1 MPRKNKRKFF
11 FGKSKNSKSAKLQ
24 NQNVITT
31 TTLVEQQQNES
42 DSEADEEE
50 DQDNKTTRRKL
61 QKSAVHSSISSV
73 TNDSVLEL
81 GGGHIDS
88 NSQLSLAEITATK
101 MGSTSSTRWRSEPIL
116 NVSDAKENRKATITL
131 KVIQFIPKAEVIHE
145 DTQKFI
151 DNVPHCD
158 DDDDNHKSTTIE
170 SDTVTSDE
178 TIVEQILPSSKLHVA
193 AAAAA
198 IIGEVP
204 KLDQQREDRRRRH
217 FDDNY
222 RVESPTNQQQ
232 QFPQHPQ
239 QSQIENRN
247 KRRHAMLIQEI
258 SESSSSDEVKQ
269 FLDAEAS
276 ALEIISEVVVPAK
289 IYRVDSPE
297 SSSNDEANR
306 CNIQSSSLV
315 QEICESSS
323 NESVKNEILTSLTK
337 QPPPSS
343 LSLEP
348 GKIVTLKIINIKEL
362 PSEQDFSTTTTSS
375 DFIKTPSS
383 PIMKMKP
390 IEKKLNKA
398 EEAIMEALYGN
409 PNLLQIPNTPLD
421 VISEEGSDCSDI
433 ERHSK
438 INQNDIEGD
447 DDDDEVFLP
456 PIDRKVAESA
466 SSKFRHRKRVMMV
479 AKPPVE
485 QPTMLINT
493 RIVEAESNVPESCKS
508 WETTAGDSELQAEL
522 VYLPSTSSSA
532 TDLSERSG
540 DVTDAEDIEDTS
552 EDTETNSL
560 LENISVPSLYNI
572 QQHDTKDY
580 NVRILQQACEL
591 YHESEQLLPDISEE
605 EEELSQQSQDII
617 ESQQQIIEDV
627 NKELHHL
634 VREHHHGDVKRE
646 INRKEEEERQA
657 KEVEEYSQV
666 TELQEENDDVVE
678 VEMEIKEENGA
689 QINELQNFET
699 NVIIV
704 DDKKIIATTDN
715 ELQHKHVQQTSSN
728 SGTPTQFRRKYSSD
742 SSSSS
747 ANSQC
752 TIIRQ
757 QIMPLVVDNN
767 GVHPLK
773 DLCMQSL
780 QAGFNTDNSIF
791 NDRNEAKIT
800 VQKKFNSIS
809 RNAPN
814 IPIIN
819 ELEMQFNDSHRRPSR
834 ENQRDKVI
842 TILQVPPDIKP
853 SSSSSEINQVNEK
866 ERWYGLPSSQ
876 MPNLLLALS
885 PMQKDYMMNSSTSQ
899 DTQQAQSSSSTS
911 ADVLLDMHKKFIERR
926 AYHENSDDENSGTS
940 RLAKVLKQQQK
951 EDDENRSNDKIK
963 SCVDDDHHH
972 NDGNARDSPEKP
984 QQSIEFESKKVELE
998 DELKRLAFEQQELEE
1013 ELKNIQ
1019 SLQHFKREEFIFN
1032 QKKLED
1038 ELQLLE
1044 PMMTQN
1050 YANDNFCEFINSNEQ
1065 LHQEIYNEWQDKV
1078 YQRNERKLQKS
1089 LKLTSINDDSETRSE
1104 CAASEKFLPIRD
1116 EFIGKVKERQKRLS
1130 LPIDD
1135 NHNWDGSTESILND
1149 DDGKTN
1155 FRKKKKK
1162 IHHGGEGNK
1171 ENFPAHFREFLDY
1184 CEEEIAQTKNSVE
1197 SGESKK
1203 KSLLIGLIGVA
1214 SICICGFFVWKNST
1228 KIS

>member
-24 NQNVITT
+24 NQNVTT
-31 TTLVEQQQNES
+31 ATTLVEQQQQNES
-42 DSEADEEE
+42 DSDEEE
-50 DQDNKTTRRKL
+50 EENEKTRRKL

-81 GGGHIDS
+81 GGGHFDS

-116 NVSDAKENRKATITL
+116 NVSDAKENRRATITL
-131 KVIQFIPKAEVIHE
+131 KVIQFIPRAEVIHE

-158 DDDDNHKSTTIE
+158 DDDDDNHKSTTIE
-170 SDTVTSDE
+170 SDTVTCDE
-178 TIVEQILPSSKLHVA
+178 KIVEQILPSSKLHVVA
-193 AAAAA
+193 APA

-204 KLDQQREDRRRRH
+204 KLDQQPKEDRRRRH

-222 RVESPTNQQQ
+222 RVESPTNPQQH
-232 QFPQHPQ
+232 HPQ

-247 KRRHAMLIQEI
+247 KRRHAMLIQEL
-258 SESSSSDEVKQ
+258 SESSSSEEVKQ

-276 ALEIISEVVVPAK
+276 ALEIKSEVIVPAK

-306 CNIQSSSLV
+306 CNNDTQSSLV

-323 NESVKNEILTSLTK
+323 NESVKNEILSSLTK
-337 QPPPSS
+337 QPH

-348 GKIVTLKIINIKEL
+348 GKFVTLKIINIKEL
-362 PSEQDFSTTTTSS
+362 PSEEYSASS
-375 DFIKTPSS
+375 EFIKTPSS

-438 INQNDIEGD
+438 INQNDIED
-447 DDDDEVFLP
+447 DEDDEVFLP
-456 PIDRKVAESA
+456 PLDRKVAESA
-466 SSKFRHRKRVMMV
+466 SSKFRYRRRVMMV

-493 RIVEAESNVPESCKS
+493 KIIETESNVPESCKT
-508 WETTAGDSELQAEL
+508 WETKEGDSELQAEL
-522 VYLPSTSSSA
+522 VYLTSTSSSA

-552 EDTETNSL
+552 DDTETNSL
-560 LENISVPSLYNI
+560 LENISVPSLYNS
-572 QQHDTKDY
+572 QQHDIADN

-591 YHESEQLLPDISEE
+591 YHDSEQLLPDISEE

-634 VREHHHGDVKRE
+634 VREHHGDVKRE
-646 INRKEEEERQA
+646 KEEEEKQT
-657 KEVEEYSQV
+657 KEVEEYSEV
-666 TELQEENDDVVE
+666 TELQEEVKD
-678 VEMEIKEENGA
+678 EEYKA
-689 QINELQNFET
+689 QINEQRNIEA

-704 DDKKIIATTDN
+704 DDKKIITTPDN
-715 ELQHKHVQQTSSN
+715 EHKNVQQTSSN

-757 QIMPLVVDNN
+757 QVVPLIDSKNNNN
-767 GVHPLK
+767 GVHPLR

-780 QAGFNTDNSIF
+780 QAGFNTDNSNF
-791 NDRNEAKIT
+791 NDMNEAKIT

-819 ELEMQFNDSHRRPSR
+819 ELEMHFNDSHHRPSR

-853 SSSSSEINQVNEK
+853 STSSCSEINQVNEK

-899 DTQQAQSSSSTS
+899 DSQQASSSTS

-940 RLAKVLKQQQK
+940 RLAKVLKQQQQ
-951 EDDENRSNDKIK
+951 EDDDDENRSNDKIK
-963 SCVDDDHHH
+963 SCADEHH
-972 NDGNARDSPEKP
+972 DEKARDSPEKP

-1019 SLQHFKREEFIFN
+1019 SLQHFKREEFLFN

-1038 ELQLLE
+1038 ELQALE
-1044 PMMTQN
+1044 PIMTQN
-1050 YANDNFCEFINSNEQ
+1050 YANDNFGEFINSNEQ

-1089 LKLTSINDDSETRSE
+1089 LKITSVNDADSHSETRSE
-1104 CAASEKFLPIRD
+1104 RAASEKFIPIRD

-1135 NHNWDGSTESILND
+1135 NHNWDGSTESILNE

-1162 IHHGGEGNK
+1162 MHHVEGNK

-1184 CEEEIAQTKNSVE
+1184 CEQEIAQSKNSVE
-1197 SGESKK
+1197 SGESKN

-1214 SICICGFFVWKNST
+1214 SICICGFFVWKNSS
-1228 KIS
+1228 KLS